1 MISKKLEGNLKE
13 NIMDNEEVVKS
24 LKRMESLLEA
34 IDWKLWTFHQK
45 FMVQTKSESVAS
57 NNDVELDTLMSK
69 DSASE
74 SKTKLSDK
82 YPSVEKW
89 S

>member
-1 MISKKLEGNLKE
+1 
-13 NIMDNEEVVKS
+13 MDNDEVIKS

-45 FMVQTKSESVAS
+45 FMKQESSPLTES
-57 NNDVELDTLMSK
+57 NQDLELDSVMS
-69 DSASE
+69 DS
-74 SKTKLSDK
+74 KSDQK
-82 YPSVEKW
+82 AKFPTVEKW